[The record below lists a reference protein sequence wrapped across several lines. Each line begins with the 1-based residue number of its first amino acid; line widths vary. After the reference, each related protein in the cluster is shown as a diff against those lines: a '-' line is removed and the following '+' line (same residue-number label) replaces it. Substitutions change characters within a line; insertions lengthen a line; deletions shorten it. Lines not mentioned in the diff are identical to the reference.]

1 MLNDLNAIHDD
12 IYAFTQGVGMKH
24 FPGYIPDEMPSVLW
38 DGEDVTESWKDFVE
52 LARSSGA
59 AFLTVNTAQLDADDV
74 ELLTSELRRSRL
86 SRADDL
92 ENARLLR
99 AHSGQMGFIQLGFP
113 HQGVM
118 FVCEIMTEW
127 YETYKAL
134 EEMADDLGGIMI
146 DGPAEGG
153 EEDER

>member
-1 MLNDLNAIHDD
+1 MLNDLTAIHDD
-12 IYAFTQGVGMKH
+12 IYAFTQGLGMKH

-38 DGEDVTESWKDFVE
+38 DGEDVNESWKDFVE

-59 AFLTVNTAQLDADDV
+59 AFLTVNTAQLDEDDV
-74 ELLTSELRRSRL
+74 EMLASELRRSKL

-92 ENARLLR
+92 ETARHLR
-99 AHSGQMGFIQLGFP
+99 AHCGEMGFIQLGFP

-118 FVCEIMTEW
+118 FVCELSTGW

-134 EEMADDLGGIMI
+134 EEMADDLGGILLEGPG
-146 DGPAEGG
+146 DGGD
-153 EEDER
+153 EDER